1 MDRME
6 AVRKLILEDKQMTDS
21 ERLQITVLTELG
33 GIKSHLWWLALW
45 CQVSLV
51 MMVIAFLGMLAAF

>member
-1 MDRME
+1 ME

-21 ERLQITVLTELG
+21 ERLQIKVLTALR

>member
-1 MDRME
+1 ME

-51 MMVIAFLGMLAAF
+51 MMALGFLAMLAAF